1 MLKSFKSMRMINKIK
16 YSLILTVFLY
26 SCALYAGG
34 ASSGP
39 VADSEQSEALY
50 SPSVSKM
57 FYEIAFKIADS
68 EKASYIENEQAI
80 SFLLAA
86 INLDN
91 DSTEVRELLLKCA
104 CRFPDQRSL
113 QASAQGSSYFNLVY
127 TLLRQ
132 YVDENADID
141 LASNTA
147 SFLLDKAATQVQK
160 QTLLEQMTTFFANK
174 NPVFSSYLTTRL
186 GLQKI
191 QDNAPEEAEKYFRQ
205 AYSYDKYNTFAFNRL
220 VELVPQKIEPVEYLE
235 HLKLQLRA
243 NPADIQTILTF
254 CQNLEKMQLYDT
266 AADAYEYCVNLFT
279 YLYPTDPLPPDV
291 YIPWSIC
298 CYNSRKKQSKCLEI
312 AETIRKTGKFDIR
325 IESLAGR
332 AAGKL
337 GEDKT
342 ASQII
347 RDAEKKALDLKQK
360 NTPGVTEAQLA
371 WFYNFVIPLPDKA
384 MEWSNKAFSIDSNSP
399 SAAALLA
406 YSLTQKKEFNTAKSL
421 INHFGGTQ
429 IFDLALAQ
437 IQLEEGQKTQALDN
451 LKKAISYDPGSFEAE
466 KAKDILLRNGQQ
478 YIPSINPDFVRTNLE
493 KIFGNNLIPSFN
505 RPEKM
510 FSASFNIRNKELSF
524 GSDLDSV
531 ISIVNNS
538 SEPLIIND
546 DSMFTGNIRI
556 DAVVSGDMNKRFPNL
571 VSKKIRTSNMIEPGR
586 SLIVNMKLITGELKD
601 MLMTHPQAS
610 LKITFILYLDPVQSA
625 GDNIKNKLP
634 SISPVIAT
642 VTRSGVEISG
652 QYLKTLVDSIS
663 TGNISQKM
671 QSTKLFIGLLKEQN
685 ALKGRT
691 SPYRVVFSDGMN
703 TMLKSALIYDSG
715 LLRNKDNDGWIL
727 KVYTM
732 AELTSLPLD
741 FELIEAVSDNVNN
754 TNWPVRMMAVYT
766 LAESQGDKFMKV
778 LDGISK
784 NDQNQLVKDIAS
796 IEVQKIRSKVL
807 P

>member
-1 MLKSFKSMRMINKIK
+1 MRMINKIK
-16 YSLILTVFLY
+16 YSLLLPVFLY
-26 SCALYAGG
+26 GSALCAGG
-34 ASSGP
+34 TSAATA
-39 VADSEQSEALY
+39 ADSEQPEALY

-57 FYEIAFKIADS
+57 FYDIAFKIADS
-68 EKASYIENEQAI
+68 EKVSYIENEQAI

-86 INLDN
+86 MNLDN
-91 DSTEVRELLLKCA
+91 DSSEVRELLLKCA

-113 QASAQGSSYFNLVY
+113 QTSAQGSSYFNLVY

-132 YVDENADID
+132 YIDENADID

-174 NPVFSSYLTTRL
+174 NPVFSSYLTTKL

-205 AYSYDKYNTFAFNRL
+205 ACSYDKYNTFAFNRL
-220 VELVPQKIEPVEYLE
+220 AELVPQKIEPAEYLE
-235 HLKLQLRA
+235 HLRLQLSA
-243 NPADIQTILTF
+243 NPVDIQTILTF

-279 YLYPTDPLPPDV
+279 YLYPSDPLPADV

-312 AETIRKTGKFDIR
+312 AEIIRKTGKFDIR
-325 IESLAGR
+325 IESLAGK

-347 RDAEKKALDLKQK
+347 RYAEKKALDLKQK

-384 MEWSNKAFSIDSNSP
+384 IEWSNKAFSIDSNSP
-399 SAAALLA
+399 SAASLLA

-421 INHFGGTQ
+421 INHFGSNQ
-429 IFDLALAQ
+429 ITDLALAQ
-437 IQLEEGQKTQALDN
+437 IQLEEGQKAQALDN
-451 LKKAISYDPGSFEAE
+451 LKKSISYDPGSFEAE

-478 YIPSINPDFVRTNLE
+478 YIAPVNPDFVRTNLE
-493 KIFGNNLIPSFN
+493 KIFGNNLVPSFN
-505 RPEKM
+505 RPERM

-546 DSMFTGNIRI
+546 DSMFAGNIRI
-556 DAVVSGDMNKRFPNL
+556 DAVVSGDMNKRIPNL
-571 VSKKIRTSNMIEPGR
+571 VSKKIRTSNIIEPGR
-586 SLIVNMKLITGELKD
+586 SLIVNLKLITGELKD
-601 MLMTHPQAS
+601 MLMTYPQAS

-625 GDNIKNKLP
+625 GDSIKNKLP
-634 SISPVIAT
+634 SVSPVIAT

-652 QYLKTLVDSIS
+652 QYLKTLVDTVS

-691 SPYRVVFSDGMN
+691 SSYRVVFSDGMN

-715 LLRNKDNDGWIL
+715 LLRNKDDDGWIL

-732 AELTSLPLD
+732 AELTSFPLD
-741 FELIEAVSDNVNN
+741 FELVEAVSDNLSN

-766 LAESQGDKFMKV
+766 LAESQGDKFMKA
-778 LDGISK
+778 LEGISK